1 MITDSGVQPSLH
13 SNCHH
18 QIVFTKFNLHIAYP
32 SPYLRE
38 IWHYREA
45 NTRLI
50 RRAIKEF
57 NWERAFSNTNVNEK
71 VDIFNRTILN
81 ILSNF
86 IPHETIV
93 CNDKDP
99 PWFNNRIKTLIK
111 EKNAT
116 YKIFRHNKDNPDLIY
131 RLKFLQERLSTTIES
146 SKERYYARIANRLN
160 NTQKSSKTYWSLL
173 KIFLNNKKIPLI
185 PPLFHENRFITD
197 FKEKAE
203 LFNSLFSNQC
213 SLLKNCSKLPTNLRY
228 VTDKRLRTI
237 NFTTDNI
244 EKIIVSLNPNKAHG
258 HDNIS
263 IRMLK
268 ICGNTICK
276 PLELI
281 FKQALTT
288 GVFPSEWKKGNIV
301 PCYKKGDKQNIKNYR
316 PVSLLPICGK
326 FFERLIFNEMFSF
339 FLANNLLAPN
349 QSGFKPGDSCINQ
362 LLSITH
368 EIYSSFDDG
377 FEVRSVFLDIS
388 KAFDKVWHEGIIFKL
403 QQNGISDDL
412 LNILSD
418 FLRNRKQRVT
428 LNGQSSSW
436 TNVNAGVPQGSI
448 LGPLLF

>member
-203 LFNSLFSNQC
+203 LFNSFFSNQC

-326 FFERLIFNEMFSF
+326 IFERLIFNEMFSF

-377 FEVRSVFLDIS
+377 FEVRSLFLDIS

-403 QQNGISDDL
+403 QQNGISD
-412 LNILSD
+412 
-418 FLRNRKQRVT
+418 
-428 LNGQSSSW
+428 GQSSLW

>member
-1 MITDSGVQPSLH
+1 MQNLTYIVYIPHPIYVRSGTTEKQ
-13 SNCHH
+13 
-18 QIVFTKFNLHIAYP
+18 
-32 SPYLRE
+32 
-38 IWHYREA
+38 

-50 RRAIKEF
+50 RCAIKELY
-57 NWERAFSNTNVNEK
+57 WERAFSNTNVNKK

-131 RLKFLQERLSTTIES
+131 RLKFLQERLSTSIES

-203 LFNSLFSNQC
+203 LFNSFFSNQC

-244 EKIIVSLNPNKAHG
+244 ENVIASLNPNKAHG

-281 FKQALTT
+281 LKQSLTT
-288 GVFPSEWKKGNIV
+288 GVFPSEWKKCNIV
-301 PCYKKGDKQNIKNYR
+301 PCYKKATNKTLK
-316 PVSLLPICGK
+316 LP
-326 FFERLIFNEMFSF
+326 
-339 FLANNLLAPN
+339 
-349 QSGFKPGDSCINQ
+349 
-362 LLSITH
+362 
-368 EIYSSFDDG
+368 SSFSTSCL
-377 FEVRSVFLDIS
+377 R
-388 KAFDKVWHEGIIFKL
+388 KIF
-403 QQNGISDDL
+403 
-412 LNILSD
+412 
-418 FLRNRKQRVT
+418 
-428 LNGQSSSW
+428 
-436 TNVNAGVPQGSI
+436 
-448 LGPLLF
+448 

>member
-1 MITDSGVQPSLH
+1 MITDSCLNSSLH
-13 SNCHH
+13 SNYHH
-18 QIVFTKFNLHIAYP
+18 QIVFTKFDLHIVYP
-32 SPYLRE
+32 TPYLRE
-38 IWHYREA
+38 IWHYRET
-45 NTRLI
+45 NRRLI

-86 IPHETIV
+86 IPNETIV

-99 PWFNNRIKTLIK
+99 PWFNNRIKNLIK

-131 RLKFLQERLSTTIES
+131 HLKFLHERLSTTVES
-146 SKERYYARIANRLN
+146 SKGRYYARITNRLN
-160 NTQKSSKTYWSLL
+160 HTQKSSKTYWCLL
-173 KIFLNNKKIPLI
+173 KTFLNNKKVPLI
-185 PPLFHENRFITD
+185 PPLFHKIRFITD

-203 LFNSLFSNQC
+203 LFNSFFSGQC

-237 NFTTDNI
+237 NFTTHNI
-244 EKIIVSLNPNKAHG
+244 EKIIVSLNPDKVHG

-263 IRMLK
+263 IRMFK
-268 ICGNTICK
+268 ICGNNIRN

-326 FFERLIFNEMFSF
+326 IFDRLIFNEIFSF
-339 FLANNLLAPN
+339 FWL
-349 QSGFKPGDSCINQ
+349 
-362 LLSITH
+362 T
-368 EIYSSFDDG
+368 
-377 FEVRSVFLDIS
+377 IS
-388 KAFDKVWHEGIIFKL
+388 
-403 QQNGISDDL
+403 
-412 LNILSD
+412 
-418 FLRNRKQRVT
+418 
-428 LNGQSSSW
+428 
-436 TNVNAGVPQGSI
+436 
-448 LGPLLF
+448 